1 MLQPSTIKRRLETF
15 LNEFKRLRK
24 NWDELNDEC
33 LTLANSFFNTK
44 LQEQNADYPEYWIEE
59 FEEFLNLKENYE
71 KKMSKKVTELWNSLK
86 LIFDK
91 MIAQYTKMKIQILQ
105 MESLLEESCESL
117 GEEFTYDTSLYLTC
131 PLEIFV
137 NRSITIFEMYTKELD
152 LKQKIILTNNEIVVD
167 REKAMI
173 ILSSWINQPFIDDW
187 AIKEFENICDVEIG
201 NKFDK

>member
-44 LQEQNADYPEYWIEE
+44 LQEQNTDYPEYWIEE

-71 KKMSKKVTELWNSLK
+71 KKMSKKVSELWNSLK

-131 PLEIFV
+131 PLEIF
-137 NRSITIFEMYTKELD
+137 ELD
-152 LKQKIILTNNEIVVD
+152 LKQKIILMNNEIVVD

-173 ILSSWINQPFIDDW
+173 ILSSWINQPLIDDW